1 MPRRSVLILKTD
13 LPLVRYLESI
23 PVSERGEMLMAR
35 GRGCHRIIAW
45 EPGVKVGSQ
54 RCSILTEEP
63 RMCAINLAQPGA
75 KCHIVFMVYRL
86 HTACFL
92 QARARTGC
100 FG

>member
-1 MPRRSVLILKTD
+1 
-13 LPLVRYLESI
+13 
-23 PVSERGEMLMAR
+23 MAR

-63 RMCAINLAQPGA
+63 RMCVINLAQPGA